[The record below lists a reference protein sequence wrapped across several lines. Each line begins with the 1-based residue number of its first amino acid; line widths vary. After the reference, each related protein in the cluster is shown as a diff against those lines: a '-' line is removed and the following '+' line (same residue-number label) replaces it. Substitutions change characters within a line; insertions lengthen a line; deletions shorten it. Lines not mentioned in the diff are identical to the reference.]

1 MGEPEASAVPAMVL
15 LSILRREMDEVLRDL
30 SERAE
35 FTQVFNHGCLT
46 KLQRRRRWIARASFG
61 RCIALT
67 PLFFSGMA
75 QVVVFWQP
83 DFPTVASR
91 PVERATLYAALHPDF
106 LDLKA
111 LQAPGALAK
120 CELLVLPY
128 GSSVPT
134 DAWKAIETYLQNGG
148 NLLVIGGQPY
158 ARTSHPG
165 GCNFRS
171 GPAAGY
177 LLPDAG
183 LAPHLRGPSGARCSL
198 CVEAGLCF

>member
-1 MGEPEASAVPAMVL
+1 MPAS
-15 LSILRREMDEVLRDL
+15 
-30 SERAE
+30 
-35 FTQVFNHGCLT
+35 
-46 KLQRRRRWIARASFG
+46 SFG

-134 DAWKAIETYLQNGG
+134 DAWKAIKTYLQNGG
-148 NLLVIGGQPY
+148 KFSFSLSV
-158 ARTSHPG
+158 ASHCAYQSPRWVQFSFRAGRRIPTPG
-165 GCNFRS
+165 CWTCATPTRS
-171 GPAAGY
+171 QWREM
-177 LLPDAG
+177 LT
-183 LAPHLRGPSGARCSL
+183 LRGSRAMLLRPVRGCRQTNSSPSKVHPQGAWL
-198 CVEAGLCF
+198 HG